1 MGYTHGRHLQGWKN
15 ASASF
20 QKELMACAKPVAR
33 YAQQIFVDSNE
44 MFLDYVQAHKD
55 RLPYYTGNLH
65 DSIASVVSQR
75 GRVVR
80 AVYMPQ
86 EAKRPQNAPDR
97 KRIVGMEEA
106 IKAVR
111 RQNYPQKAVA
121 STLLVGVPYAE
132 GANEKSKKGRGYLE
146 WLEMTFLGSM
156 EAGMQQLA
164 HIKTSGGKYI
174 PYSRLDFGNI
184 IPKRFDK

>member
-1 MGYTHGRHLQGWKN
+1 MGYTHGRHTKGWKN

-20 QKELMACAKPVAR
+20 QKELMACAGPVAR
-33 YAQQIFVDSNE
+33 YAQEIFVDSNHRF
-44 MFLDYVQAHKD
+44 MDFVQENKD

-65 DSIASVVSQR
+65 DSIASVVSQNS
-75 GRVVR
+75 RVVR
-80 AVYMPQ
+80 AIYMPQ

-106 IKAVR
+106 VKAVR

-146 WLEMTFLGSM
+146 WLEREFAGQMNLGIR
-156 EAGMQQLA
+156 ELA
-164 HIKTSGGKYI
+164 FVKTHPGAKHIHYT
-174 PYSRLDFGNI
+174 
-184 IPKRFDK
+184 PKRFAE